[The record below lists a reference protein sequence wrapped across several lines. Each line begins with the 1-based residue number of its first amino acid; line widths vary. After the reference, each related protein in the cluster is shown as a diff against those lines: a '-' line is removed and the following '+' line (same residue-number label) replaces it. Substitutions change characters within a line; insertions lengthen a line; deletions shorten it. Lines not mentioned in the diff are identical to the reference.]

1 MQSFVGDGVR
11 PVLRRK
17 IKSNRIGPS
26 SARRLTGSAMV
37 AHLAGFLFG
46 DRLRVAVWALQTI
59 SLYFDAPA

>member
-1 MQSFVGDGVR
+1 LQSFVGDGVR

-46 DRLRVAVWALQTI
+46 ERLRAVWALQTI
-59 SLYFDAPA
+59 SLYFEAPA